1 MRIADL
7 LDEACPSLV
16 AMGMTPDEFWNGDT
30 RNIRAY
36 RKAHLIKR
44 QLAEEEAWLHGLYV
58 GSAIAAALSKDARY
72 PEQPIGVF
80 GSEEQAEAKAAAAQ
94 AREEAASRSRIEE
107 FKQRWYARRAR
118 AEEGEPTSSTE

>member
-1 MRIADL
+1 MSVANL

-30 RNIRAY
+30 RNIVAY

-58 GSAIAAALSKDARY
+58 GSAIAATLSKDARY

-80 GSEEQAEAKAAAAQ
+80 GDSGQLEARAEAAE
-94 AREEAASRSRIEE
+94 ARAEAESRSRIEE
-107 FKQRWYARRAR
+107 FKKRWKARRAR
-118 AEEGEPTSSTE
+118 AEEGEPASGTD